1 MAGTVP
7 SVDLLARTAAL
18 VDVASPSRAEGPIVE
33 LLEAELRA
41 LAHLEVTRVGDNLVA
56 RTTLG
61 RPLRLVL
68 AGHTDTVPADGN
80 AAARLTGDRLLGVG
94 SADMKGGLVVM
105 LELARTVTEPAV
117 DVTYVFY
124 AREEIAS
131 AESGL
136 GELFAERP
144 DLLAGDAAVLG
155 EPTDAA
161 IEAGCQGTLRLRV
174 VLRGAR
180 AHTARPWMGRNAVHR
195 LAGVLAV
202 LDTYVERRPV
212 IDGCE
217 FREALQAVS
226 VQAGVAGNVVPDEA
240 VVTINHRFAPDRT
253 LAEAEAHVRDRLAP
267 HLEPGDTVELVDA
280 ASAAAPGLGH
290 PLLARLTELS
300 GGDVSAK
307 LGWTDVAR
315 FAEHGVP
322 AVNFGPG
329 DSTVAHTAGEYL
341 DRAPLERAWAVLD
354 QLLSEGP
361 AASSGSGRDGG
372 RHPGPQTVVPPSS
385 GPRRE
390 GR

>member
-1 MAGTVP
+1 MAGAAP
-7 SVDLLARTAAL
+7 AVDLLARTAAL
-18 VDVASPSRAEGPIVE
+18 VDIASPSRREGELVE

-41 LAHLEVTRVGDNLVA
+41 LGHLEVTRVGDNLVA
-56 RTTLG
+56 RTALG
-61 RPLRLVL
+61 RPHRLIL

-80 AAARLTGDRLLGVG
+80 AAARVEGDRLLGVG

-105 LELARTVTEPAV
+105 LELARTVTDPAL
-117 DVTYVFY
+117 DCTYVFY

-136 GELFAERP
+136 GELFAQRP
-144 DLLAGDAAVLG
+144 DLLVGDAAVLG

-195 LAGVLAV
+195 LAGVLTV
-202 LDTYVERRPV
+202 LDGYRERRPV

-226 VQAGVAGNVVPDEA
+226 VEAGVAGNVVPDEA
-240 VVTINHRFAPDRT
+240 VVTINHRFAPDRS
-253 LAEAEAHVRDRLAP
+253 LAEAEAHVRDLLAP
-267 HLEPGDTVELVDA
+267 HLEDGDTVELVDA
-280 ASAAAPGLGH
+280 APAAAPGLDH
-290 PLLARLTELS
+290 PLLARLAALS
-300 GGDVSAK
+300 EGDVSAK

-315 FAEHGVP
+315 FAEHGIP

-329 DSTVAHTAGEYL
+329 DSTVAHTAGEFL
-341 DRAPLERAWAVLD
+341 DRPPLERVWLVLGR
-354 QLLSEGP
+354 LLREGP
-361 AASSGSGRDGG
+361 APA
-372 RHPGPQTVVPPSS
+372 
-385 GPRRE
+385 
-390 GR
+390 